1 MELQINISAEAESK
15 LKERAAAEGKDP
27 TAYASELVE
36 QAVKKP
42 SLDAVLAPLRTEFE
56 DSGMTD
62 DQLLEQ
68 IMAAQ
73 AEYRKQR

>member
-42 SLDAVLAPLRTEFE
+42 SLDAVLAPLRKEFE